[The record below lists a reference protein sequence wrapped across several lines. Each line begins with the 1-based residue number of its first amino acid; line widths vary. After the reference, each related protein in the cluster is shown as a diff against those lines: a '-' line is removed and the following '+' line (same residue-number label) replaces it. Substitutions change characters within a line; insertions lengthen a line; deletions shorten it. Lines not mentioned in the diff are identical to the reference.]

1 MSCSQWPHGDGTVL
15 WADGVIANISGPE
28 GSIQISARAVL
39 EGVRHDSK
47 GLLPA
52 VLPTS
57 AQILLVSRSSRQ
69 PTVFLL
75 IDLTSTVAV
84 PEPCLHH
91 KVRAC
96 RRWNRIKDLRPSHRA
111 E

>member
-1 MSCSQWPHGDGTVL
+1 MK
-15 WADGVIANISGPE
+15 
-28 GSIQISARAVL
+28 
-39 EGVRHDSK
+39 DSK

-57 AQILLVSRSSRQ
+57 AQILLPQLATANCVLSSCL
-69 PTVFLL
+69 VFLL